1 MIIALLL
8 KESMISLR
16 GTNVILYNKI
26 AKIIDY
32 DWSAVVAASNTN
44 NKPHTRVGLRKIQS
58 NS

>member
-1 MIIALLL
+1 
-8 KESMISLR
+8 MISLR